1 MGLIHFVAFDTEVY
15 HYYPDRVQNMFV
27 CLFVCCCCL
36 FYIKTALSFPLF
48 FFLFSISKFR
58 SAKIVK
64 IRSHNRGWRP

>member
-15 HYYPDRVQNMFV
+15 HYYPDRVQNMLV
-27 CLFVCCCCL
+27 CLL
-36 FYIKTALSFPLF
+36 LLLSFLHKNGTIFPPFLLF
-48 FFLFSISKFR
+48 FLISKFR